1 MIVHRDGDIVLWPG
15 AGLAAVWLYNCV
27 TVYLCDCIIVWP
39 DDWCWHHDCASRWWH
54 CTLAGAG
61 LAAASAPT
69 VRPLE
74 EAWAGP
80 GPAQCAEH
88 RVTCYTH
95 HTLHVTHNNTHN
107 TLHTTLQWAMYTQ
120 PIVVASVHY
129 TANTLQYMIIHSVL
143 ELEVGNPLNMHIIY
157 INIGE

>member
-1 MIVHRDGDIVLWPG
+1 MIDAGIMIVHRDGDIVLWP
-15 AGLAAVWLYNCV
+15 
-27 TVYLCDCIIVWP
+27 
-39 DDWCWHHDCASRWWH
+39 
-54 CTLAGAG
+54 GAG

-95 HTLHVTHNNTHN
+95 HTLHATHNFTVNHV
-107 TLHTTLQWAMYTQ
+107 HTTNSSGLSTLKHCKHTPIHDNPFSIGGGGRQ
-120 PIVVASVHY
+120 PIAHY
-129 TANTLQYMIIHSVL
+129 LH
-143 ELEVGNPLNMHIIY
+143 
-157 INIGE
+157 

>member
-1 MIVHRDGDIVLWPG
+1 MIDAGIMIVHRDGDIVLWP
-15 AGLAAVWLYNCV
+15 
-27 TVYLCDCIIVWP
+27 
-39 DDWCWHHDCASRWWH
+39 
-54 CTLAGAG
+54 GAG

-95 HTLHVTHNNTHN
+95 HTLHVTHTTHCYM
-107 TLHTTLQWAMYTQ
+107 LHTTHYTQ
-120 PIVVASVHY
+120 LYCEQCAH
-129 TANTLQYMIIHSVL
+129 NQ
-143 ELEVGNPLNMHIIY
+143 
-157 INIGE
+157 